1 MPFRE
6 IDAAM
11 HAHTQITTNFL
22 AQASWRLWN
31 RTTSN
36 FLLYNIQYS
45 WWSWWSWWLCWSW
58 SGQDLTFQV
67 TCVGHL
73 GQLSQFLRCLWLVLP
88 GLGLLR
94 WHIPRTHLAFQIQRL
109 QPDANGY
116 LISKSQNKKFR
127 GKKLVELYEEKGMK
141 RLAESGHNYFRVPF
155 AIYVYFLNYKM
166 STYQIATQT
175 FERCKAKIYGEVR
188 KDSPMPGPR

>member
-6 IDAAM
+6 IDAA
-11 HAHTQITTNFL
+11 TSL
-22 AQASWRLWN
+22 C
-31 RTTSN
+31 TTSN
-36 FLLYNIQYS
+36 GYGKT
-45 WWSWWSWWLCWSW
+45 
-58 SGQDLTFQV
+58 GQGLTFQV
-67 TCVGHL
+67 TCVGQL
-73 GQLSQFLRCLWLVLP
+73 GQLLQFLRCLWLFLP

-94 WHIPRTHLAFQIQRL
+94 WRIPRTHLSFRIQRL

-116 LISKSQNKKFR
+116 LISENPNKKLR
-127 GKKLVELYEEKGMK
+127 GKKLIELYEEKGMK

-175 FERCKAKIYGEVR
+175 FERCKAKIYEEQKR
-188 KDSPMPGPR
+188 LTNAWPALRRRLTTSPRSPSAWSGAELA

>member
-58 SGQDLTFQV
+58 WSSWSCWSGQDRTSPVSLTV
-67 TCVGHL
+67 TFLWWEFDKRQIGRDRTDNKTWLSRLLVTGSFHNSWKVIS
-73 GQLSQFLRCLWLVLP
+73 QLKEFWRYSVER
-88 GLGLLR
+88 
-94 WHIPRTHLAFQIQRL
+94 QIQDCWSVGNDDQL
-109 QPDANGY
+109 VC
-116 LISKSQNKKFR
+116 LFSSFSQN
-127 GKKLVELYEEKGMK
+127 
-141 RLAESGHNYFRVPF
+141 S
-155 AIYVYFLNYKM
+155 
-166 STYQIATQT
+166 S
-175 FERCKAKIYGEVR
+175 
-188 KDSPMPGPR
+188 D